1 MYYTLDLFRNDD
13 AIAYEW
19 YNLPITTKPTRTMSF
34 PVNQVLQNRYGD
46 EYKFVRLCDD
56 MYRIDGKLTH
66 WRVGLSETADEI
78 EYVDPS
84 GGPFIKL
91 GMKIGDQPVTKIVHQ
106 QQDNNVVTFVFSTRT
121 T

>member
-1 MYYTLDLFRNDD
+1 
-13 AIAYEW
+13 
-19 YNLPITTKPTRTMSF
+19 MSF

-56 MYRIDGKLTH
+56 MYHIDGKLTH
-66 WRVGLSETADEI
+66 WRVGRSETTGEI

-91 GMKIGDQPVTKIVHQ
+91 GTKIGDQPVTKIHQ